1 MGEAVRE
8 INRHDFVFVNG
19 SGRLYAFGSC
29 KEACGEAWIPH
40 LEELILGRCG
50 QWPIPA
56 IVRRQDHPGK
66 GMLQV
71 GWSSWLWD
79 SGSRFR
85 IASAVPLGSVD
96 TILSPYQV
104 FERNERWPE
113 AFRGL
118 LGELR
123 DLGENL
129 GISLGLAGAAAMEAL
144 TGLPYLH
151 RDSDL
156 DLLLREKDGG
166 NLQEFY
172 AACTALSGR
181 WGRKL
186 DLELQLPGGRGVKLA
201 EWLSDQRTVLV
212 KGWDYA
218 GIFEREELI

>member
-19 SGRLYAFGSC
+19 SGRLYAFGNS
-29 KEACGEAWIPH
+29 KEDCGEAWIPH

-71 GWSSWLWD
+71 GWSSWLRD

-85 IASAVPLGSVD
+85 IASAVPLSSVD
-96 TILSPYQV
+96 TLLSPYQV

-123 DLGENL
+123 DLGETL
-129 GISLGLAGAAAMEAL
+129 GISLGLAGAAAM
-144 TGLPYLH
+144 
-151 RDSDL
+151 
-156 DLLLREKDGG
+156 
-166 NLQEFY
+166 
-172 AACTALSGR
+172 
-181 WGRKL
+181 
-186 DLELQLPGGRGVKLA
+186 
-201 EWLSDQRTVLV
+201 
-212 KGWDYA
+212 
-218 GIFEREELI
+218 